1 MICHAFLLAF
11 FKAPIMPFAYRHG
24 PFDICACDMNVERK
38 VAYEFVKLVTP
49 HLAIDGR
56 LVLTIKMPVRS
67 EYLTPVIREVQDNLR
82 SWGYGNITV
91 THLFANKKLEFTVI
105 ADRLSESSLL
115 QHAPTYPLH
124 DDVKQS
130 ADEST

>member
-56 LVLTIKMPVRS
+56 LVRQAS
-67 EYLTPVIREVQDNLR
+67 
-82 SWGYGNITV
+82 G
-91 THLFANKKLEFTVI
+91 HC
-105 ADRLSESSLL
+105 L
-115 QHAPTYPLH
+115 QTY
-124 DDVKQS
+124 V
-130 ADEST
+130 